1 MYLFQKIR
9 PAFDDFCSFLGRK
22 YLAYAYKEEKPK
34 EDEDIKKHIRREN
47 LELSNALAV
56 LGIRPSTFNSLLVSE
71 KKGEARKLLET
82 ALLERSEEK
91 NEEELKSDIATDFEK
106 TEVSKIH
113 EAYQFVYKKYL
124 EEDFQKE
131 KFLSIEEIKRKNE
144 ERKKRKESE
153 TNDESELDQK
163 AKERRSR

>member
-1 MYLFQKIR
+1 M
-9 PAFDDFCSFLGRK
+9 
-22 YLAYAYKEEKPK
+22 
-34 EDEDIKKHIRREN
+34 
-47 LELSNALAV
+47 
-56 LGIRPSTFNSLLVSE
+56 VSE

-124 EEDFQKE
+124 EEDFQRE

-144 ERKKRKESE
+144 ERNKKRKESE